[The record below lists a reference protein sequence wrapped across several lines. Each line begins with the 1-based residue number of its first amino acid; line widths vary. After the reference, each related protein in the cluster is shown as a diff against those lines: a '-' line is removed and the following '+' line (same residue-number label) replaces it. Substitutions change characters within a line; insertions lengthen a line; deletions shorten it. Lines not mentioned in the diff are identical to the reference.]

1 MGTADKPYM
10 DVAATAALDG
20 LQQAESR
27 VNAIAGKIASS
38 GGGNAADSSDSV
50 DLSTQAVAL
59 IQAREDFSA
68 NIGTLKVVDEM
79 QKSLFDLLG

>member
-1 MGTADKPYM
+1 M
-10 DVAATAALDG
+10 DIAATAALGG

-27 VNAIAGKIASS
+27 VNAIAGKIAVSD
-38 GGGNAADSSDSV
+38 NNNDSV
-50 DLSTQAVAL
+50 DLSSQAVAL

>member
-1 MGTADKPYM
+1 MRLADKPYM
-10 DVAATAALDG
+10 DIAATAASSG

-27 VNAIAGKIASS
+27 VNAIAGKIAVS
-38 GGGNAADSSDSV
+38 GDGNAADSV

-59 IQAREDFSA
+59 IQARNDFSA

-79 QKSLFDLLG
+79 QKSLFDLLA

>member
-1 MGTADKPYM
+1 LGTADKPYM

>member
-1 MGTADKPYM
+1 M
-10 DVAATAALDG
+10 DIAATAALGG
-20 LQQAESR
+20 LQQAESQ
-27 VNAIAGKIASS
+27 VNAIASKIAVS
-38 GGGNAADSSDSV
+38 GGSSATDSSDSV
-50 DLSTQAVAL
+50 DLSSQAVAL

>member
-1 MGTADKPYM
+1 M
-10 DVAATAALDG
+10 DIAATAALGG

-27 VNAIAGKIASS
+27 VNAIAGKIAVSD
-38 GGGNAADSSDSV
+38 NNNDSV

>member
-1 MGTADKPYM
+1 M
-10 DVAATAALDG
+10 DIAATAALGG

-27 VNAIAGKIASS
+27 VNAIAGKIAAS
-38 GGGNAADSSDSV
+38 GGGSTADSSDSV

>member
-1 MGTADKPYM
+1 M
-10 DVAATAALDG
+10 DIAATAALSG

-27 VNAIAGKIASS
+27 VNAIAGKIAVSD
-38 GGGNAADSSDSV
+38 NNNDSV